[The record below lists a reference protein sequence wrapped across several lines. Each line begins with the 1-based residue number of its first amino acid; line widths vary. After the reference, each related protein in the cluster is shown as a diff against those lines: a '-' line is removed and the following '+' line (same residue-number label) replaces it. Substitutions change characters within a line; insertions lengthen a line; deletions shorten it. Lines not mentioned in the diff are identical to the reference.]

1 MKKVFLAVLV
11 VLFVAAQSVA
21 ACTIFAVGKNA
32 TVDGSTMTSHTCD
45 SNSDD
50 VRIWLIP
57 SMEAGTERDVVVSGR
72 KGADYSQF
80 PAVKDYGT
88 NGIVLDS
95 YINEKA
101 TNQYVHAMYSFINDK
116 GLAMGE
122 STCVYDWSAEKS
134 KPVREWMSKSE
145 GIWDCYMLQDAA
157 LENAATAKEAVD
169 FMGAKITEQGW
180 NGWPE
185 CIVVADGTDVWVF
198 EAYGGH
204 MWCAFK
210 LPDDA
215 FFFCANR
222 CRIDFWE
229 ENSDT
234 YLSAP
239 NMKEFAL
246 ETGLWN
252 GEGEF
257 RPCQV
262 FAAGNYSFNCIG
274 REWRVLVTLESDYTA
289 DVIGKDELAYC
300 ETPDD
305 TFPLY
310 FTPYEKITVG
320 TIARICSDN
329 YEGTKYDGTKSAYA
343 GMHGNVLS
351 VPYEYRPTNVPQ
363 CTYFQISN
371 VKAWLPEEARCLVW
385 FGWGAPSTTYLT
397 PVFAS
402 QTELAP
408 HFGVGT
414 RYEYDPNSGWWN
426 EALVQTAATLNYADA
441 IEVIKSVRDPLMEA
455 QYEATFAIQNQAA
468 KMIKNGQ
475 RDEAIKLLTTY
486 ANYQAE
492 MWFDLY
498 GDLSEELLARYVVGR
513 VNMKSSP
520 ALHKDWWKEVVSAV
534 SALDK

>member
-1 MKKVFLAVLV
+1 MKKKIAITALLIVCFAV
-11 VLFVAAQSVA
+11 QSVF
-21 ACTIFAVGKNA
+21 ACFITGVGRLA
-32 TVDGSTMTSHTCD
+32 TADGSTMTSHTCD
-45 SNSDD
+45 SASDD
-50 VRIWLIP
+50 LRLWLIP
-57 SMEAGTERDVVVSGR
+57 SMAEGTEREVVVDGR
-72 KGADYSQF
+72 KDADFTNF
-80 PAVKDYGT
+80 PQVKDYGAR
-88 NGIVLDS
+88 GIVMDT
-95 YINEKA
+95 Y
-101 TNQYVHAMYSFINDK
+101 TNDKDTYQYLHAMYSFANEK
-116 GLAMGE
+116 GLTMNE
-122 STCVYDWSAEKS
+122 STCGWTKTQ
-134 KPVREWMSKSE
+134 REVLAAYE

-157 LENAATAKEAVD
+157 LENCATAEEAVV
-169 FMGAKITEQGW
+169 FMGDKITQQGW

-185 CIVVADGTDVWVF
+185 CICIADGTDVWVF
-198 EAYGGH
+198 EAYGGN

-229 ENSDT
+229 EDGAT
-234 YLSAP
+234 YRSAP
-239 NMKEFAL
+239 NMKEFAIANN
-246 ETGLWN
+246 LWN
-252 GEGEF
+252 GEGDF

-262 FAAGNYSFNCIG
+262 FAAGNYSFNCVG
-274 REWRVLVTLESDYTA
+274 REWRVLVTLPSDYTEA
-289 DVIGKDELAYC
+289 VIGKDELAYC

-310 FTPYEKITVG
+310 YTPYEKVSVS

-351 VPYEYRPTNVPQ
+351 VPYQYRPTNVPQ

-408 HFGVGT
+408 HFGRGT
-414 RYEYDPNSGWWN
+414 RYEYDPLSGWWN

-441 IEVIKSVRDPLMEA
+441 IEVIKSVRDPRMEA
-455 QYEATFAIQNQAA
+455 QFEATFAVQNKAA

-475 RDEAIKLLTTY
+475 RDEAIDMLTKY
-486 ANYQAE
+486 ANDQAT
-492 MWFDLY
+492 MWFNLY
-498 GDLSEELLARYVVGR
+498 GELSEQLVARYVVGR

-520 ALHKDWWKEVVSAV
+520 ALHADWWKEVVTAV
-534 SALDK
+534 SNVVVE

>member
-1 MKKVFLAVLV
+1 MKKRIVITALLITCIAV
-11 VLFVAAQSVA
+11 QSVF
-21 ACTIFAVGKNA
+21 ACFITGVGRLA
-32 TVDGSTMTSHTCD
+32 SADGSTMTSHTCD
-45 SNSDD
+45 SASDD
-50 VRIWLIP
+50 LRLWLIP
-57 SMEAGTERDVVVSGR
+57 SMAEGTEREVIVDGR
-72 KGADYSQF
+72 KDADFSNF
-80 PAVKDYGT
+80 PEVKDYGAR
-88 NGIVLDS
+88 GIVLDS
-95 YINEKA
+95 YVNDKD
-101 TNQYVHAMYSFINDK
+101 TYQYLHAMYSFANEK
-116 GLAMGE
+116 GVTMNE
-122 STCVYDWSAEKS
+122 STCGWTKDQRNILAQY
-134 KPVREWMSKSE
+134 E

-185 CIVVADGTDVWVF
+185 CICIADGTDVWVF

-229 ENSDT
+229 EDSDT
-234 YLSAP
+234 YVSAP
-239 NMKEFAL
+239 GMKEFAL

-441 IEVIKSVRDPLMEA
+441 IEVIKSVRDPLMDA

-498 GDLSEELLARYVVGR
+498 GDLSTELLARYVVGR

-520 ALHKDWWKEVVSAV
+520 ALHADWWKEVVSAV

>member
-1 MKKVFLAVLV
+1 
-11 VLFVAAQSVA
+11 
-21 ACTIFAVGKNA
+21 
-32 TVDGSTMTSHTCD
+32 
-45 SNSDD
+45 
-50 VRIWLIP
+50 
-57 SMEAGTERDVVVSGR
+57 
-72 KGADYSQF
+72 
-80 PAVKDYGT
+80 
-88 NGIVLDS
+88 
-95 YINEKA
+95 
-101 TNQYVHAMYSFINDK
+101 
-116 GLAMGE
+116 
-122 STCVYDWSAEKS
+122 
-134 KPVREWMSKSE
+134 
-145 GIWDCYMLQDAA
+145 
-157 LENAATAKEAVD
+157 
-169 FMGAKITEQGW
+169 
-180 NGWPE
+180 
-185 CIVVADGTDVWVF
+185 
-198 EAYGGH
+198 

-229 ENSDT
+229 EDSDT

-262 FAAGNYSFNCIG
+262 FAAGNYSFSCIG

>member
-1 MKKVFLAVLV
+1 MKKRIVITALLIFCIAV
-11 VLFVAAQSVA
+11 QSVF
-21 ACTIFAVGKNA
+21 ACFITGVGRLA
-32 TVDGSTMTSHTCD
+32 TADGSTMTSHTCD
-45 SNSDD
+45 STGDD
-50 VRIWLIP
+50 LRLWLIP
-57 SMEAGTERDVVVSGR
+57 SMAEGTEREVVVDGR
-72 KGADYSQF
+72 KDADFTNF
-80 PAVKDYGT
+80 PEEKDYGAR
-88 NGIVLDS
+88 GIVMDT
-95 YINEKA
+95 YINDKD
-101 TNQYVHAMYSFINDK
+101 TYQYLHAMYSFANEK
-116 GLAMGE
+116 GLTMNE
-122 STCVYDWSAEKS
+122 STCGWTKEQRTILGEY
-134 KPVREWMSKSE
+134 E

-157 LENAATAKEAVD
+157 LENCATALEAVE
-169 FMGAKITEQGW
+169 FMGEKISEQGW

-185 CIVVADGTDVWVF
+185 CICIADGTDVWVF
-198 EAYGGH
+198 EAYGGN

-229 ENSDT
+229 EDSDT
-234 YLSAP
+234 YRSAS

-262 FAAGNYSFNCIG
+262 FAAGNYSFNCVG
-274 REWRVLVTLESDYTA
+274 REWRVLVTLESEYTA
-289 DVIGKDELAYC
+289 DVVGKDELAYC

-310 FTPYEKITVG
+310 FTPYEKVSVS

-329 YEGTKYDGTKSAYA
+329 YEGTAYDATYTAAA
-343 GMHGNVLS
+343 GNHGNVLA
-351 VPYEYRPTNVPQ
+351 VPYQYRGTNVPQ

-402 QTELAP
+402 QTELAE
-408 HFGVGT
+408 HFGRGT
-414 RYEYDPNSGWWN
+414 RYEYDAESGWWN

-455 QYEATFAIQNQAA
+455 QYESTFAIQNQAA

-475 RDEAIKLLTTY
+475 RDEAIKLLTTF

-498 GDLSEELLARYVVGR
+498 GDLSETLLARYVVGR

-520 ALHKDWWKEVVSAV
+520 ALHEEWWNQVVEAV
-534 SALDK
+534 SAIEKK